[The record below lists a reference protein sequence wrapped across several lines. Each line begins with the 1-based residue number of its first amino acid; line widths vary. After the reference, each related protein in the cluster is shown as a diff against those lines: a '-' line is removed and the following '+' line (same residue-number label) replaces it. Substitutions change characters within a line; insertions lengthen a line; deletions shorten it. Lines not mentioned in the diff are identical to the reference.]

1 MSSNIL
7 THTNTH
13 LSLHITNSGRLLGL
27 TAVVLKISCK
37 LFPHACCTVVLKCP
51 ILIFHTDYY
60 VLCVIRK
67 YL

>member
-1 MSSNIL
+1 MSSNIF

-13 LSLHITNSGRLLGL
+13 LPLHIIISGRLLGR
-27 TAVVLKISCK
+27 TATVLKITCK

-51 ILIFHTDYY
+51 SFVFHTDYY
-60 VLCVIRK
+60 VLCIIRK

>member
-13 LSLHITNSGRLLGL
+13 LSLHIIISGRLLG
-27 TAVVLKISCK
+27 AVVLKISCK
-37 LFPHACCTVVLKCP
+37 LFPHACCTIVLKCP
-51 ILIFHTDYY
+51 SFIFHTDYY
-60 VLCVIRK
+60 VLCIIRK